1 MERGKRKTSM
11 AQTGAGGGTAADGR
25 GSGAARACD
34 AGAAGACGYDAGT
47 AGACGHGGGAAGG
60 RGCDAGAAGGR
71 GRRSASGRGIG
82 KSQSPAGAFVK
93 HYVDV
98 IMRLRDD
105 GRIVPLS
112 VCWDDGRTFHIDQVL
127 DGPISN
133 APRSANRRTLRYTV
147 RIGRRRTNLFLECE
161 AGEGAPIATRALR
174 WYVEVPEGMPLYRYF
189 AE

>member
-11 AQTGAGGGTAADGR
+11 AQTGAGGGMAADGR
-25 GSGAARACD
+25 CGGAARACD
-34 AGAAGACGYDAGT
+34 AGAAGACGHDA
-47 AGACGHGGGAAGG
+47 GAAGG
-60 RGCDAGAAGGR
+60 RGRDAGAAGGR

>member
-34 AGAAGACGYDAGT
+34 AGAAGACGYDAG
-47 AGACGHGGGAAGG
+47 
-60 RGCDAGAAGGR
+60 AAGGR

-82 KSQSPAGAFVK
+82 KSQSPASAFVK

>member
-11 AQTGAGGGTAADGR
+11 AQTGAGGGMAADGR
-25 GSGAARACD
+25 CGGAARACD
-34 AGAAGACGYDAGT
+34 AGAAGACGHDA
-47 AGACGHGGGAAGG
+47 GAAGG
-60 RGCDAGAAGGR
+60 RGRDAGAAGGR
-71 GRRSASGRGIG
+71 GRRSASGRGID

>member
-1 MERGKRKTSM
+1 MERGERKTSM
-11 AQTGAGGGTAADGR
+11 AQTGAGGGAAADGR

-34 AGAAGACGYDAGT
+34 AGAVDAGGYDA
-47 AGACGHGGGAAGG
+47 GAAGG
-60 RGCDAGAAGGR
+60 RGYDAGAAGGR

-133 APRSANRRTLRYTV
+133 APRSANRRALRYTV

>member
-11 AQTGAGGGTAADGR
+11 AQTGAGGGMAADGR
-25 GSGAARACD
+25 CGGAARACD
-34 AGAAGACGYDAGT
+34 AGAAD
-47 AGACGHGGGAAGG
+47 ACGHDAGAAGG
-60 RGCDAGAAGGR
+60 RGRDAGAAGGR

>member
-1 MERGKRKTSM
+1 MERGERKTSM
-11 AQTGAGGGTAADGR
+11 AQTGAGGGAAANGR

-34 AGAAGACGYDAGT
+34 AGAVG
-47 AGACGHGGGAAGG
+47 AGG
-60 RGCDAGAAGGR
+60 YDAGAAGGR
-71 GRRSASGRGIG
+71 GCRSASGRGIG
-82 KSQSPAGAFVK
+82 KNQSPAGAFVK

>member
-11 AQTGAGGGTAADGR
+11 AQTGAGGGMAADGR
-25 GSGAARACD
+25 CGGAARACD
-34 AGAAGACGYDAGT
+34 AGV
-47 AGACGHGGGAAGG
+47 AGG
-60 RGCDAGAAGGR
+60 RDSGAAGGR

-189 AE
+189 AG

>member
-11 AQTGAGGGTAADGR
+11 AQTGAGGGAAADGR

-34 AGAAGACGYDAGT
+34 AGAVDAGGYDA
-47 AGACGHGGGAAGG
+47 GAAGG
-60 RGCDAGAAGGR
+60 RGYDAGAAGGR

>member
-1 MERGKRKTSM
+1 M
-11 AQTGAGGGTAADGR
+11 AQTGAGGGMAADGR
-25 GSGAARACD
+25 CGGAARACD
-34 AGAAGACGYDAGT
+34 AGAAGACGHDA
-47 AGACGHGGGAAGG
+47 GAAGG
-60 RGCDAGAAGGR
+60 RGRDAGAAGGR

>member
-1 MERGKRKTSM
+1 MEWGKRKTSM
-11 AQTGAGGGTAADGR
+11 AQTGAGGGMAADGWC
-25 GSGAARACD
+25 GGAARACD
-34 AGAAGACGYDAGT
+34 AGAAGACG
-47 AGACGHGGGAAGG
+47 H
-60 RGCDAGAAGGR
+60 DAGAAGGR
-71 GRRSASGRGIG
+71 GRDAGAAGGYGRRSASGRGIG

>member
-1 MERGKRKTSM
+1 MERGERKTSM
-11 AQTGAGGGTAADGR
+11 AQTGAGGGAAANGR
-25 GSGAARACD
+25 GGGAARACD

-47 AGACGHGGGAAGG
+47 
-60 RGCDAGAAGGR
+60 AGGR

>member
-1 MERGKRKTSM
+1 MRKTSK
-11 AQTGAGGGTAADGR
+11 
-25 GSGAARACD
+25 ARH
-34 AGAAGACGYDAGT
+34 G
-47 AGACGHGGGAAGG
+47 GGGAARGG
-60 RGCDAGAAGGR
+60 AGQPSGGASTACASAARGAA
-71 GRRSASGRGIG
+71 IG
-82 KSQSPAGAFVK
+82 KCQVPLESHVK

-112 VCWDDGRTFHIDQVL
+112 VCWDDGRTFHIDRVV

-133 APRSANRRTLRYTV
+133 APRDAGRRVLRYTV
-147 RIGRRRTNLFLECE
+147 QIGRRCTNLFLECE

-189 AE
+189 SG

>member
-11 AQTGAGGGTAADGR
+11 AQTGTGGGMAADDRCG
-25 GSGAARACD
+25 GAARACD
-34 AGAAGACGYDAGT
+34 AGV
-47 AGACGHGGGAAGG
+47 AGACGH
-60 RGCDAGAAGGR
+60 DTGAAGGR

>member
-34 AGAAGACGYDAGT
+34 AGAVGAGGYDA
-47 AGACGHGGGAAGG
+47 GAAGG

-82 KSQSPAGAFVK
+82 KSQSPVDAFVK

-161 AGEGAPIATRALR
+161 AGEGAPIATWALR

>member
-11 AQTGAGGGTAADGR
+11 AQTGAGGGMAADGR
-25 GSGAARACD
+25 CGGAARACD
-34 AGAAGACGYDAGT
+34 AGAAGACG
-47 AGACGHGGGAAGG
+47 

-71 GRRSASGRGIG
+71 GCRSASGRGID
-82 KSQSPAGAFVK
+82 KSQSPTGAFVK

>member
-11 AQTGAGGGTAADGR
+11 AQTGAGGGMAADGR
-25 GSGAARACD
+25 CGGAARACD
-34 AGAAGACGYDAGT
+34 AGAAGACG
-47 AGACGHGGGAAGG
+47 H
-60 RGCDAGAAGGR
+60 DAGAAGGR

-147 RIGRRRTNLFLECE
+147 RIGRRCTNLFLECE
-161 AGEGAPIATRALR
+161 AGEGAPIATRTLR

>member
-11 AQTGAGGGTAADGR
+11 AQTGAGGGMAADGR
-25 GSGAARACD
+25 CGGAARACD
-34 AGAAGACGYDAGT
+34 AGAAGACGHDA
-47 AGACGHGGGAAGG
+47 GAAGG
-60 RGCDAGAAGGR
+60 RGCDAGAAGGC

>member
-11 AQTGAGGGTAADGR
+11 AQTGAGGGAAADGR

-34 AGAAGACGYDAGT
+34 AGAVGAGGYDAGA
-47 AGACGHGGGAAGG
+47 AGACGH
-60 RGCDAGAAGGR
+60 DAGAAGGR

-82 KSQSPAGAFVK
+82 KSQSPASAFVK

>member
-11 AQTGAGGGTAADGR
+11 AQMGAGGGTAADGR

-34 AGAAGACGYDAGT
+34 AGAVG
-47 AGACGHGGGAAGG
+47 AGG
-60 RGCDAGAAGGR
+60 YDAGAAGGR

>member
-1 MERGKRKTSM
+1 MERGERKTSM
-11 AQTGAGGGTAADGR
+11 AQTGAGGGAAANGR
-25 GSGAARACD
+25 GGGAARACE
-34 AGAAGACGYDAGT
+34 AGAAGACGYDAGA
-47 AGACGHGGGAAGG
+47 AGACGHGG
-60 RGCDAGAAGGR
+60 GAAGGR

-161 AGEGAPIATRALR
+161 AGGGAPIATRALR

>member
-34 AGAAGACGYDAGT
+34 AGAVG
-47 AGACGHGGGAAGG
+47 AGG
-60 RGCDAGAAGGR
+60 YDAGAAGGR

>member
-11 AQTGAGGGTAADGR
+11 AQTGAGGGAAANGR
-25 GSGAARACD
+25 GGGAARACD
-34 AGAAGACGYDAGT
+34 AGAVDAG
-47 AGACGHGGGAAGG
+47 GY
-60 RGCDAGAAGGR
+60 DAGAAGGR
-71 GRRSASGRGIG
+71 GYDAGAAGGHGRRSASGRGIG

-133 APRSANRRTLRYTV
+133 APRSANRRALRYTV

>member
-11 AQTGAGGGTAADGR
+11 AQTGAGGGMAADGR
-25 GSGAARACD
+25 CGGAARACD
-34 AGAAGACGYDAGT
+34 AGAAGACGHDA
-47 AGACGHGGGAAGG
+47 GAAGG
-60 RGCDAGAAGGR
+60 RGRDAGAAGGR
-71 GRRSASGRGIG
+71 GRRSASGCGIG

>member
-11 AQTGAGGGTAADGR
+11 AQTGAGGGMAADGR
-25 GSGAARACD
+25 CGGAARACD
-34 AGAAGACGYDAGT
+34 AGV
-47 AGACGHGGGAAGG
+47 AGACGHDAGAAGG
-60 RGCDAGAAGGR
+60 RGRDAGAAGGR

-133 APRSANRRTLRYTV
+133 SPRSANRRTLRYTV

>member
-11 AQTGAGGGTAADGR
+11 AQTGAGGGMAADGR
-25 GSGAARACD
+25 CGGAARACD
-34 AGAAGACGYDAGT
+34 AGAAGACGHDA
-47 AGACGHGGGAAGG
+47 GAAGG
-60 RGCDAGAAGGR
+60 RGRDAGAAGGR

-127 DGPISN
+127 DGALP
-133 APRSANRRTLRYTV
+133 NRKEAL
-147 RIGRRRTNLFLECE
+147 LE
-161 AGEGAPIATRALR
+161 AAAKITGLS
-174 WYVEVPEGMPLYRYF
+174 
-189 AE
+189 

>member
-11 AQTGAGGGTAADGR
+11 AQTGAGGGMAADGR
-25 GSGAARACD
+25 CGGAARACD
-34 AGAAGACGYDAGT
+34 AGAAGACGHDAGV
-47 AGACGHGGGAAGG
+47 AGACGH
-60 RGCDAGAAGGR
+60 DAGAAGGR

-82 KSQSPAGAFVK
+82 KSQSPADAFVK

>member
-25 GSGAARACD
+25 GSSAARACD

-47 AGACGHGGGAAGG
+47 
-60 RGCDAGAAGGR
+60 AGGR

>member
-11 AQTGAGGGTAADGR
+11 AQTGAGGGAAADGR
-25 GSGAARACD
+25 GGGAARACD

-47 AGACGHGGGAAGG
+47 
-60 RGCDAGAAGGR
+60 AGGR

-127 DGPISN
+127 DAPISN

>member
-34 AGAAGACGYDAGT
+34 AGAVG
-47 AGACGHGGGAAGG
+47 AGG
-60 RGCDAGAAGGR
+60 YDAGAAGGR

-82 KSQSPAGAFVK
+82 KNQSPAGAFVK

>member
-11 AQTGAGGGTAADGR
+11 AQTGAGGGMAADGR
-25 GSGAARACD
+25 CGGAARACD
-34 AGAAGACGYDAGT
+34 AGV
-47 AGACGHGGGAAGG
+47 AGACGHDAGAAGG
-60 RGCDAGAAGGR
+60 RDSGAAGGR

>member
-34 AGAAGACGYDAGT
+34 AGAVG
-47 AGACGHGGGAAGG
+47 AGG
-60 RGCDAGAAGGR
+60 YDAGAAGGR

-82 KSQSPAGAFVK
+82 KSQSPVDAFVK

-161 AGEGAPIATRALR
+161 AGEGAPIATWALR

>member
-1 MERGKRKTSM
+1 MERGERKTSM
-11 AQTGAGGGTAADGR
+11 AQTGAGGGAAANGR
-25 GSGAARACD
+25 GGGAARACD
-34 AGAAGACGYDAGT
+34 AGAVG
-47 AGACGHGGGAAGG
+47 AGG
-60 RGCDAGAAGGR
+60 YDAGAAGGR
-71 GRRSASGRGIG
+71 GRRSASGCGIG
-82 KSQSPAGAFVK
+82 KSQSPASAFVK

>member
-11 AQTGAGGGTAADGR
+11 AQTGAGGGAAADGR
-25 GSGAARACD
+25 GGGAARACD
-34 AGAAGACGYDAGT
+34 AGAAGACG
-47 AGACGHGGGAAGG
+47 H
-60 RGCDAGAAGGR
+60 DAGAAGGR
-71 GRRSASGRGIG
+71 GRDAGAAGGRGCRSASGRGIG
-82 KSQSPAGAFVK
+82 KSQSPADAFVK

-161 AGEGAPIATRALR
+161 AGEGAPIATRTLR

>member
-34 AGAAGACGYDAGT
+34 AGAVGAG
-47 AGACGHGGGAAGG
+47 
-60 RGCDAGAAGGR
+60 GCDAGAAGGR

-82 KSQSPAGAFVK
+82 KNQSPAGAFVK

>member
-11 AQTGAGGGTAADGR
+11 AQTGAGGGAAADGR
-25 GSGAARACD
+25 GGGAARACD
-34 AGAAGACGYDAGT
+34 AGAAGACG
-47 AGACGHGGGAAGG
+47 
-60 RGCDAGAAGGR
+60 RDAGAAGGR

-161 AGEGAPIATRALR
+161 AGEGAPIATRTLR

>member
-34 AGAAGACGYDAGT
+34 AVAVDAGGYDA
-47 AGACGHGGGAAGG
+47 GAAGG
-60 RGCDAGAAGGR
+60 RGYDAGAAGGR

-82 KSQSPAGAFVK
+82 KSQSPAGEFVK

>member
-11 AQTGAGGGTAADGR
+11 AQTGAGGGTAADSR

-34 AGAAGACGYDAGT
+34 AGAVG
-47 AGACGHGGGAAGG
+47 AGG
-60 RGCDAGAAGGR
+60 YDAGAAGGR

>member
-11 AQTGAGGGTAADGR
+11 AQTGAGGGMAADGR
-25 GSGAARACD
+25 CGGAARA
-34 AGAAGACGYDAGT
+34 Y
-47 AGACGHGGGAAGG
+47 
-60 RGCDAGAAGGR
+60 DAGAAGGC
-71 GRRSASGRGIG
+71 GRRSASGRGID
-82 KSQSPAGAFVK
+82 KRQSPPGAFVK
-93 HYVDV
+93 HYVDEV
-98 IMRLRDD
+98 MRLRDD

-147 RIGRRRTNLFLECE
+147 RIGRRRTNLILECE

-174 WYVEVPEGMPLYRYF
+174 WYVEVPEGVPLYRFF